1 MLSYARASL
10 RGPLVLSI
18 LLIAA
23 FTAACGGAASAPG
36 AGTPVE
42 PGAGQGG
49 GGTGGQNGGAGGLS
63 GGEDPGT
70 GGGANQRGGDG
81 KVVYLAEQPGL
92 LIIKTGAIAIQVE
105 GIDAAI
111 DAANRLVADVG
122 GYTAGSDRSGDDES
136 DQASITYRIPAQRW
150 DESLGALR
158 KLGIKV
164 LNERSSTQDVTTQ
177 VVDLGARIKNLQAT
191 ETALQGVMAK
201 ATEIKDILSVQ
212 AELTAIR
219 GQIETATAEKT
230 HLESQAAF
238 STLTVTFALKPNPVL
253 TEQQGFD
260 PATEVDRASASLVGV
275 LQGLATAGIWFGIV
289 WIPILLG
296 MAVVVGIG
304 AWVVRRVIRRFE
316 QSSVPPAAPAP
327 SAGETA

>member
-1 MLSYARASL
+1 
-10 RGPLVLSI
+10 V
-18 LLIAA
+18 
-23 FTAACGGAASAPG
+23 APPG
-36 AGTPVE
+36 E
-42 PGAGQGG
+42 PGGGQGG

-70 GGGANQRGGDG
+70 GGGANQGGGDG

-275 LQGLATAGIWFGIV
+275 LQSLATAGIWFGIV
-289 WIPILLG
+289 WVPILL
-296 MAVVVGIG
+296 MLAVVI
-304 AWVVRRVIRRFE
+304 AFLTFIFRRVARRLD
-316 QSSVPPAAPAP
+316 QAAAASVPPAPTP
-327 SAGETA
+327 SAEA